1 MLWKDE
7 HMDIG
12 MDFQRLKISFMGK
25 DVFNNLSGLLKTTYI
40 LEVTLMY
47 GRFFLDKYCV
57 ITLNTKIQEFVVA
70 PLGC

>member
-1 MLWKDE
+1 
-7 HMDIG
+7 
-12 MDFQRLKISFMGK
+12 MDFQGLKTTFMGE
-25 DVFNNLSGLLKTTYI
+25 FELNNLSGMLKTTYI
-40 LEVTLMY
+40 LEVALMY